1 MESVTKYILCLSA
14 IISLAASCSDAVDL
28 SLPDTRDGGGISG
41 GGSRNETEDT
51 RRTLLLYS
59 AGNNNLSDALIADI
73 EDICNGYVPS
83 GNYAYSDALLVFA
96 SNYKTRKGPCLI
108 RIYKD
113 GEDVVRD
120 TVRVWPSG
128 TSAAD
133 TGTLSEVLDFVR
145 GRYPSGEFGMI
156 FSSHSTGWLPEGTDL
171 TDGDFPALSL
181 AGKPQ
186 RSIGAD
192 STTGEEM
199 DIRDFA
205 AALPFRMDYM
215 IFDAC
220 LLGGIEVAYELKDKT
235 RYLLFSPEEILAD
248 GMVYT
253 NIVSRLLQE
262 NPTNLQGAAED
273 YYNHYNAKQ
282 GLERSALI
290 SLIDCASLGNLA
302 EVCARIFGQYGSG
315 IPYIDPLAV
324 QKLNNNDTDPRYPRS
339 CYFFYDFLDI
349 IGQLPLTESEK
360 AETEDALDE
369 CVVYKANT
377 ENSFGQKIETFCG
390 LSMYLPS
397 AVGNSSIRTRLNKYY
412 LGYKWA
418 QDTGYPNE

>member
-1 MESVTKYILCLSA
+1 M
-14 IISLAASCSDAVDL
+14 AA
-28 SLPDTRDGGGISG
+28 R
-41 GGSRNETEDT
+41 
-51 RRTLLLYS
+51 
-59 AGNNNLSDALIADI
+59 
-73 EDICNGYVPS
+73 
-83 GNYAYSDALLVFA
+83 
-96 SNYKTRKGPCLI
+96 
-108 RIYKD
+108 
-113 GEDVVRD
+113 
-120 TVRVWPSG
+120 
-128 TSAAD
+128 
-133 TGTLSEVLDFVR
+133 
-145 GRYPSGEFGMI
+145 
-156 FSSHSTGWLPEGTDL
+156 
-171 TDGDFPALSL
+171 
-181 AGKPQ
+181 
-186 RSIGAD
+186 
-192 STTGEEM
+192 
-199 DIRDFA
+199 
-205 AALPFRMDYM
+205 
-215 IFDAC
+215 
-220 LLGGIEVAYELKDKT
+220 
-235 RYLLFSPEEILAD
+235 FSPEEILAD